1 MARTESRPLLSWLRR
16 YERANFR
23 FDVVAGL
30 TAAAVVLPKAM
41 AYAAV
46 ARLPVQAG
54 LYAALI
60 PTIVYAFFGRSPVL
74 SISTTGTIGILVG
87 SALSE
92 ALPGAD
98 STRLAVGV
106 ATLTVLVGMVLLG
119 ASVLRLG
126 FMANFVSEPVLA
138 GFKAGV
144 GAVIVADQ
152 LPKLLGV
159 HIAKVGFFRDL
170 VALGRVAG
178 QTSMPTLLL
187 SIAAVATL
195 LALRRW
201 LPRLPAALAV
211 VVAGIVASALLGLP
225 AMGIRTVGAIA
236 AGLPSIV
243 VPDVRLLEALWP
255 AAIAIALVSFTETI
269 AAGRAFAASGQP
281 RPAPNPEL
289 VATGLGNLLGGWVG
303 AMPSGGGTSQTL
315 VNQRAGARTQLAGLV
330 TGLATLVTLLF
341 LAPALSGLPEA
352 VLAAIVVV
360 YSAELL
366 SPSDF
371 RAIAAIRRT
380 EFIWALVA
388 FAGVVVLGTLRGIL
402 IAVLTS
408 VVSLVYQASNPA
420 VYEVVRKPGTNVFRR
435 RSKKHSRDESYL
447 GLLMVRIEG
456 RMFFGNTEQVLD
468 KVEPLVMA
476 TKPGVVVLDCSA
488 VFDLEYSALK
498 MLGEVQARVGSE
510 GHELWLAALNPE
522 VKRVVRRSPLG
533 KALGPGQL
541 FFDLEHA
548 VAHYQST
555 RR

>member
-1 MARTESRPLLSWLRR
+1 MDRTESRPPLSWLRR
-16 YERANFR
+16 YDRADLR
-23 FDVVAGL
+23 FDILAGL

-54 LYAALI
+54 LYAALV

-92 ALPGAD
+92 ALPDAD
-98 STRLAVGV
+98 AAQLAVGA
-106 ATLTVLVGMVLLG
+106 ATLTVLVGVFLLVAAVLH
-119 ASVLRLG
+119 LG

-152 LPKLLGV
+152 VPKLLGI
-159 HIAKVGFFRDL
+159 HIAKFGFFRDL
-170 VALGRVAG
+170 VALARDVG
-178 QTSMPTLLL
+178 QTSIPTLLL
-187 SIAAVATL
+187 SAGAVATL

-201 LPRLPAALAV
+201 VPRIPAALAV
-211 VVAGIVASALLGLP
+211 VALGIGASAFLGLP
-225 AMGIRTVGAIA
+225 AMGVRSVGAIA
-236 AGLPSIV
+236 TGLPSIV
-243 VPDVRLLEALWP
+243 VPEVSLFETLWP
-255 AAIAIALVSFTETI
+255 AAIAIALMSFTETI
-269 AAGRAFAASGQP
+269 AAGRAFAAPEQA
-281 RPAPNPEL
+281 RPAPNREL
-289 VATGLGNLLGGWVG
+289 VASGLGNLLGGWFG

-330 TGLATLVTLLF
+330 TGLATLATLLF

-360 YSAELL
+360 YSVELL
-366 SPSDF
+366 SPRDF

-388 FAGVVVLGTLRGIL
+388 FAGVVLLGTLRGIL

-408 VVSLVYQASNPA
+408 VVSLAYQASNPA

-435 RSKKHSRDESYL
+435 RSEEHPQDESYP
-447 GLLMVRIEG
+447 GLLMVRVEG
-456 RMFFGNTEQVLD
+456 RIFFGNTELVLD
-468 KVEPLVMA
+468 RVGPLVS
-476 TKPGVVVLDCSA
+476 TRKPTVVALDCSA
-488 VFDLEYSALK
+488 IFDLEYSALK
-498 MLGEVQARVGSE
+498 MLADVQTRVRSQ
-510 GHELWLAALNPE
+510 GHELWLAALHPE
-522 VKRVVRRSPLG
+522 VKRVVERSPVG
-533 KALGPGQL
+533 KALGPGQM
-541 FFDLEHA
+541 FFDLEHV